1 MREDMTAHPKY
12 KRVLLKLSGESLC
25 EAGRGGIQASAV
37 DAAVDE
43 LLPALE
49 LGVQVSLVVGGGN
62 LFRAR
67 DLTGD
72 PNILRVTADYMG
84 MLATVMNALAM
95 RDAIEGRGRQAVVM
109 SAIPM
114 PTICESFN
122 RRDAVRHL
130 EAGRVVLFAGGTGSP
145 FFTTDTT
152 AALRASEIGADLL
165 VKATK
170 VDGVYD
176 SDPIKNPGARKHER
190 LTYAQALQQ
199 GLAIMDQAALALCS
213 DNNIPLVVCRLM
225 DAGNLVKVLT
235 GRHVG
240 TLITA

>member
-1 MREDMTAHPKY
+1 MTAQPKY
-12 KRVLLKLSGESLC
+12 KRVLIKLSGESLC
-25 EAGRGGIQASAV
+25 EPGSSGIQASAV
-37 DAAVDE
+37 DAAVVE
-43 LLPALE
+43 LLGALD
-49 LGVQVSLVVGGGN
+49 LGVQTSLVVGGGN

-67 DLTGD
+67 DLAGD

-84 MLATVMNALAM
+84 MLGTIINALAL
-95 RDAIEGRGRQAVVM
+95 RDAIEGRGREAVVM

-114 PTICESFN
+114 PTVCESFN

-130 EAGRVVLFAGGTGSP
+130 QAGRVVLFAGGTGSP

-152 AALRASEIGADLL
+152 AALRAGEIGADLL

-176 SDPIKNPGARKHER
+176 SDPTTNSGAGKYDR
-190 LTYAQALQQ
+190 LTYGQAMHQA
-199 GLAIMDQAALALCS
+199 LAIMDQAAFALCS
-213 DNNIPLVVCRLM
+213 ENRIPLVVCRLL

-235 GRHVG
+235 GRQVG
-240 TLITA
+240 TMVTD

>member
-1 MREDMTAHPKY
+1 M
-12 KRVLLKLSGESLC
+12 
-25 EAGRGGIQASAV
+25 
-37 DAAVDE
+37 
-43 LLPALE
+43 
-49 LGVQVSLVVGGGN
+49 LG
-62 LFRAR
+62 
-67 DLTGD
+67 
-72 PNILRVTADYMG
+72 
-84 MLATVMNALAM
+84 TVMNALAL

-114 PTICESFN
+114 PVVCESFN
-122 RRDAVRHL
+122 RRDAVGHL
-130 EAGRVVLFAGGTGSP
+130 QAGRVVLFAGGTGSP

-176 SDPIKNPGARKHER
+176 CDPMTNPGARKYDR

-213 DNNIPLVVCRLM
+213 DNRIPLVVCRLM

>member
-1 MREDMTAHPKY
+1 MTAQPKY
-12 KRVLLKLSGESLC
+12 KRVLIKLSGESLC
-25 EAGRGGIQASAV
+25 ETGSNGIQASAL
-37 DAAVDE
+37 DTAANE
-43 LLPALE
+43 LLGALD

-67 DLTGD
+67 DLAGD

-84 MLATVMNALAM
+84 MLGTVMNALAL
-95 RDAIEGRGRQAVVM
+95 RDAIDGRGHKAIVM

-122 RRDAVRHL
+122 RRNAIGHL
-130 EAGRVVLFAGGTGSP
+130 QAGRVVLFAGGTGSP

-165 VKATK
+165 IKATK

-176 SDPIKNPGARKHER
+176 SDPTTNPDARKYDN
-190 LTYAQALQQ
+190 LTYDQALQQ
-199 GLAIMDQAALALCS
+199 SLAIMDQAAFSLCS
-213 DNNIPLVVCRLM
+213 ENRIPLVVCRLL
-225 DAGNLVKVLT
+225 DQGNMVKVLT
-235 GRHVG
+235 GQQIG
-240 TLITA
+240 TMVTG

>member
-1 MREDMTAHPKY
+1 MTAQPMY
-12 KRVLLKLSGESLC
+12 KRVLIKLSGESLC
-25 EAGRGGIQASAV
+25 EAGSSGIQASAV

-43 LLPALE
+43 LLGALG

-67 DLTGD
+67 DLAGD

-84 MLATVMNALAM
+84 MLGTVMNALAM
-95 RDAIEGRGRQAVVM
+95 RDAIEGRGWEAVVM

-114 PTICESFN
+114 PTVCEPFN
-122 RRDAVRHL
+122 RRDAVSHL
-130 EAGRVVLFAGGTGSP
+130 QAGRVVLFAGGTGSP

-176 SDPIKNPGARKHER
+176 SDPTINPGASKYDR
-190 LTYAQALQQ
+190 LTYDQAMRQA
-199 GLAIMDQAALALCS
+199 LAIMDQAAFALCS
-213 DNNIPLVVCRLM
+213 ENRIPLVVCRLLNK
-225 DAGNLVKVLT
+225 GNLVKVLT
-235 GRHVG
+235 GQQVG
-240 TLITA
+240 TMVTG

>member
-1 MREDMTAHPKY
+1 MTAQPMY
-12 KRVLLKLSGESLC
+12 KRVLIKLSGESLC
-25 EAGRGGIQASAV
+25 EAGSSGIQASAV

-43 LLPALE
+43 LLGALD

-67 DLTGD
+67 DLAGD

-84 MLATVMNALAM
+84 MLGTVMNALAV
-95 RDAIEGRGRQAVVM
+95 RDAIEGRGHKAVVM

-114 PTICESFN
+114 PTVCESFN
-122 RRDAVRHL
+122 RRDAVSHL
-130 EAGRVVLFAGGTGSP
+130 QAGRVVLFAGGTGSP

-176 SDPIKNPGARKHER
+176 SDPTTNPDARKYDR
-190 LTYAQALQQ
+190 LTYDQAMRQA
-199 GLAIMDQAALALCS
+199 LAIMDQAAFALCS
-213 DNNIPLVVCRLM
+213 ENRIPLVVCRLL
-225 DAGNLVKVLT
+225 DKGNLVKVLT
-235 GRHVG
+235 GRQVG
-240 TLITA
+240 TMVTG

>member
-1 MREDMTAHPKY
+1 MRDDMTAQPKY

-25 EAGRGGIQASAV
+25 EPGRGGIQASAV
-37 DAAVDE
+37 DAAADE
-43 LLPALE
+43 LLPALA
-49 LGVQVSLVVGGGN
+49 LDVQISLVVGGGN

-67 DLTGD
+67 DLAGD

-84 MLATVMNALAM
+84 MLGTVMNALAL

-114 PTICESFN
+114 PTVCEPFN

-130 EAGRVVLFAGGTGSP
+130 DAGRVVLFAAGTGSP

-176 SDPIKNPGARKHER
+176 CDPITNPGARKFDR
-190 LTYAQALQQ
+190 LTYAQALRQ

-213 DNNIPLVVCRLM
+213 DNRLTLVVCRLM

-240 TLITA
+240 TIITA

>member
-1 MREDMTAHPKY
+1 MTAKSKY
-12 KRVLLKLSGESLC
+12 KRVLLKLSGQSLC
-25 EAGRGGIQASAV
+25 EPGRGGIQASAV
-37 DAAVDE
+37 DAAANE
-43 LLPALE
+43 LLPALG
-49 LGVQVSLVVGGGN
+49 LDVQVSLVVGGGN

-67 DLTGD
+67 DLAGD

-84 MLATVMNALAM
+84 MLATVMNALAL

-114 PTICESFN
+114 PTVCEPFN
-122 RRDAVRHL
+122 RRDAIRHL
-130 EAGRVVLFAGGTGSP
+130 DAGRVVLFAGGTGSP

-176 SDPIKNPGARKHER
+176 RDPLANPGARKFDR
-190 LTYAQALQQ
+190 LTYAQALQH
-199 GLAIMDQAALALCS
+199 GLAIMDQTALALCA
-213 DNNIPLVVCRLM
+213 DNRIPLMVCRLM
-225 DAGNLVKVLT
+225 DEGNLVKVLT

-240 TLITA
+240 TMITA